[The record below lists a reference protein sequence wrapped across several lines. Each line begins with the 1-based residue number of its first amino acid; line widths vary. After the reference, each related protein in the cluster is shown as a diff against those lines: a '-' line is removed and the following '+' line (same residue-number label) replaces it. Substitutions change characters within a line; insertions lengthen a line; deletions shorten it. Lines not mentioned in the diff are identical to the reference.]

1 MVALAEEIYPRY
13 ELLVWYGAL
22 QALRPM
28 EAVAVRREDMEAVP
42 GWQAVVE
49 QRRLGEPAPLKTAAS
64 KASIPVGSFLWG
76 KYEDHMT
83 RWRAP
88 LTEAALRKRERRG
101 SPPIPT
107 EYAHLV
113 TLTKLWKPVG
123 STLNYAFNRAKEKV
137 RARGIAIPEDATFR
151 DLRHFVDAVLI
162 SSGVEPRKV
171 QARMRHAHLSET
183 LDTYGYLVWQVDWEN
198 APASFE
204 ELYGIPAPPGLP
216 EAALVPRAERPRS
229 TGKS

>member
-1 MVALAEEIYPRY
+1 M
-13 ELLVWYGAL
+13 
-22 QALRPM
+22 
-28 EAVAVRREDMEAVP
+28 
-42 GWQAVVE
+42 
-49 QRRLGEPAPLKTAAS
+49 
-64 KASIPVGSFLWG
+64 GSFLWD
-76 KYEDHMT
+76 KYEGHMA

-88 LTEAALRKRERRG
+88 LSGVALRKRERRG

-107 EYAHLV
+107 EFAQLV
-113 TLTKLWKPVG
+113 TLNKIWRPVG
-123 STLNYAFNRAKEKV
+123 SSLAYAFDRAKEKV
-137 RARGIAIPEDATFR
+137 RARGIAMPEDATFR

-216 EAALVPRAERPRS
+216 EAALVPRAERLRASEKP
-229 TGKS
+229 